1 MIFLKS
7 HFIIHMIF
15 SPLLFQHLIGN
26 APPTAVDRKGHRLP
40 ITRFLEYPAGQQVY
54 MELKE
59 KLRKKVNYTLVVRF
73 NSRLGRDLE
82 GFYLSSYVNKQGDTK

>member
-1 MIFLKS
+1 MKL
-7 HFIIHMIF
+7 FIYERTYLYNSI
-15 SPLLFQHLIGN
+15 LLQHLISN
-26 APPTAVDRKGHRLP
+26 VPLNTIDRKGHRLP

-82 GFYLSSYVNKQGDTK
+82 GFYLSSYVNKQGETK